1 MTYITFAH
9 NHAGII
15 GSDRVRPSHRN
26 ERRRTAYW
34 SLWCLSLGFVL
45 VIFYLIT
52 VNSIVELGY
61 QMRQHAQLKK
71 TLAEQNKNLEI
82 RLSQLNSVKNLEGAT
97 KQWGLVGVE
106 KISYIKTD
114 DSPLVQ
120 R

>member
-9 NHAGII
+9 NNTGII
-15 GSDRVRPSHRN
+15 GSDRVRPF
-26 ERRRTAYW
+26 RRHEGRKRIYW
-34 SLWCLSLGFVL
+34 SLWCLSLVFFL
-45 VIFYLIT
+45 AIFYLIM

-82 RLSQLNSVKNLEGAT
+82 QLSQLNSVKNLEGAT

-106 KISYIKTD
+106 KISYIKTE